1 MVTLP
6 PNPALT
12 GFIKPGLDTPFHID
26 FSWFEKQG
34 LDINVELL
42 SHLCAEH
49 RNAYHGQSLAEKID
63 WIDWMTGEV
72 KQVEGLHYIIS
83 RHCSKQ
89 PGYVREASTLVAS
102 VFRVFL
108 SNSNQPQTPRQLAPL
123 VNYPE
128 TQILR
133 VLSGRLVSKGLRP
146 VLPD

>member
-72 KQVEGLHYIIS
+72 KQVEGLNYIIS

-128 TQILR
+128 AQILR